1 MGKPS
6 VDMINCLGSVV
17 LVVIVDSAAT
27 QDTVATVAIAG
38 IVVSVAKMVN
48 LVVPHLIIPIV
59 PTQTT
64 LTQVLVI

>member
-1 MGKPS
+1 

-17 LVVIVDSAAT
+17 IADIVVTVDIRDTVDSVAT
-27 QDTVATVAIAG
+27 QATVES
-38 IVVSVAKMVN
+38 VVKMVN
-48 LVVPHLIIPIV
+48 LVVPHLIIPIA